1 MDFYKIYGDDNVR
14 FGKKSVEIC
23 GELRKYKRV
32 SKGQIKAHQESVENM
47 FEDTKPLIKESEKL
61 LKEYQEAVSELADL
75 EETIQVMKAKTN
87 PTNEELDKIIE
98 LINERREN
106 RRYINELGTQMN
118 EFNEK
123 NEVEIKKILDEV
135 PNNLAKLASQMVD
148 ISEEEFLENYTD
160 DDELMVK
167 HLAYF
172 KQMSGAGK
180 DIKDM
185 EKLWID
191 IVDNERENK
200 LNLSPSE

>member
-1 MDFYKIYGDDNVR
+1 MKNMR
-14 FGKKSVEIC
+14 FGKQSVEIC
-23 GELRKYKRV
+23 GELRRYKRV

-47 FEDTKPLIKESEKL
+47 FEDTKPLIKESENL

-75 EETIQVMKAKTN
+75 EETIQVMKSKKN
-87 PTNEELDKIIE
+87 PSDKELDKIIE
-98 LINERREN
+98 LIGKRSEHRKF
-106 RRYINELGTQMN
+106 INELGSRMN

-123 NEVEIKKILDEV
+123 NEVEIKKVLDEV
-135 PNNLAKLASQMVD
+135 PNNLAKLASKMVD

-172 KQMSGAGK
+172 KQMSDAGK
-180 DIKDM
+180 STKDM

-191 IVDNERENK
+191 IVDNERESK
-200 LNLSPSE
+200 LKLSPSE

>member
-1 MDFYKIYGDDNVR
+1 
-14 FGKKSVEIC
+14 
-23 GELRKYKRV
+23 
-32 SKGQIKAHQESVENM
+32 
-47 FEDTKPLIKESEKL
+47 
-61 LKEYQEAVSELADL
+61 
-75 EETIQVMKAKTN
+75 
-87 PTNEELDKIIE
+87 
-98 LINERREN
+98 
-106 RRYINELGTQMN
+106 
-118 EFNEK
+118 
-123 NEVEIKKILDEV
+123 
-135 PNNLAKLASQMVD
+135 MVD

-172 KQMSGAGK
+172 KQMSDAGK